1 VTLPGFELVLLRGT
15 DGAADYLK
23 DVGGSAVVAVVQS
36 NGDAYDRFGA
46 EFARGLRGHRC
57 HQTPVGQAPRTD
69 HDRLESPGKAQLARM
84 ASARLPCLKTTG
96 SPVPR
101 SVATMAVG

>member
-1 VTLPGFELVLLRGT
+1 VLLRGT

-46 EFARGLRGHRC
+46 EFARGLRGHRL
-57 HQTPVGQAPRTD
+57 PPDSR
-69 HDRLESPGKAQLARM
+69 RPGTAY
-84 ASARLPCLKTTG
+84 
-96 SPVPR
+96 R
-101 SVATMAVG
+101 S